1 MTWLFSEMF
10 QSGQKKTIVFVCITI
25 EILYWL
31 IGDIFHWHKNT
42 FESSLQI
49 IINIVDCKLYLPSY

>member
-1 MTWLFSEMF
+1 MTWLFNEMF

-31 IGDIFHWHKNT
+31 IGDIFHWHINT

-49 IINIVDCKLYLPSY
+49 